1 MTIRFNTMVTATA
14 TKNTITLK
22 GSTDTVSEF
31 FQYALSSI
39 LYQRGVYPAENFEP
53 QKKYGLTVMAVRD
66 AKLCSYL
73 QSVLRQFSGKFVV
86 NIKSLAFIAALCSSY
101 SLYVSL
107 PCCRVAEFW
116 NAAKSSFGG
125 HQCNFQRSLRTLDI

>member
-1 MTIRFNTMVTATA
+1 MVTATA

-73 QSVLRQFSGKFVV
+73 QSVLRQFSGKFVIKV
-86 NIKSLAFIAALCSSY
+86 SNILAFGLLASS
-101 SLYVSL
+101 
-107 PCCRVAEFW
+107 E
-116 NAAKSSFGG
+116 
-125 HQCNFQRSLRTLDI
+125 

>member
-1 MTIRFNTMVTATA
+1 MEMIFFSLRSTCSTVLAKIFTHSIRIYTLLNFKKMVTATA

-73 QSVLRQFSGKFVV
+73 QSVLRQFSGKFVIQV
-86 NIKSLAFIAALCSSY
+86 LHILALRLLKY
-101 SLYVSL
+101 S
-107 PCCRVAEFW
+107 
-116 NAAKSSFGG
+116 
-125 HQCNFQRSLRTLDI
+125 T

>member
-1 MTIRFNTMVTATA
+1 MATATK

-22 GSTDTVSEF
+22 GSTSTVSEF

-66 AKLCSYL
+66 PKLCGYL
-73 QSVLRQFSGKFVV
+73 QSVLRQFSGGYCE
-86 NIKSLAFIAALCSSY
+86 AASSSTY
-101 SLYVSL
+101 IQYIQI
-107 PCCRVAEFW
+107 P
-116 NAAKSSFGG
+116 
-125 HQCNFQRSLRTLDI
+125 